1 VVVEAAG
8 GALRSRNYRLF
19 LAGQTVS
26 NVGTWFQTLAQS
38 LLIIQLTGSGA
49 ELGAVAALQ
58 FAPLLLLGGIGGA
71 VADQRDCRRVLACT
85 SGAAA
90 AVTATLGV
98 VTISGHGSVGALWL
112 TALSLGVLQAFDR
125 PAAQAFISE
134 LVPPEQV
141 ANGVSLF
148 TVSVSAARLIGPAVG
163 GLLYATNGP
172 GGCFLIN
179 AGSFVLALGSVLA
192 VRRDLLF
199 RRAAHIGGGG
209 VRSGFRY
216 AWQDPSLRVA
226 LLGNAFVGLLAFNFA
241 TTITAL
247 VSLTLHGSSVD
258 VGFAHAANAV
268 GAVAGGIFVGRKA
281 RVGERHVARWCAGL
295 GTAML
300 AVAPLSGVF
309 QLLLLAP
316 ALGLA
321 IGGYQASI
329 ASFIQLRAQPHMLGR
344 MLSLMTM
351 GSTGTTAIGAVL
363 VGWLVDVASARAAFL
378 VGGASCLLAALTL
391 AGCAR
396 SPGASR

>member
-1 VVVEAAG
+1 VADSAG
-8 GALRSRNYRLF
+8 GALRVVNYRLF
-19 LAGQTVS
+19 LAGQTIS

-49 ELGAVAALQ
+49 ELGAVTALQ
-58 FAPLLLLGGIGGA
+58 FTPLLLFGGSGGA

-98 VTISGHGSVGALWL
+98 VTLGGHGNVAALWM
-112 TALSLGVLQAFDR
+112 TAVSLGVIQVFDR

-134 LVPPEQV
+134 LVPSGQV

-148 TVSVSAARLIGPAVG
+148 TVSVSAARLVGPAVG
-163 GLLYATNGP
+163 GLLYATSGP

-192 VRRDLLF
+192 IRRDLLF
-199 RRAAHIGGGG
+199 RRAAHIGGAG
-209 VRSGFRY
+209 VRRGFRY
-216 AWQDPSLRVA
+216 AWRDPSLRIA
-226 LLGNAFVGLLAFNFA
+226 LLGNAVVGLLAFNFS

-247 VSLTLHGSSVD
+247 VSLTLHGSSVE

-268 GAVAGGIFVGRKA
+268 GAVAGGVFVGRKVHV
-281 RVGERHVARWCAGL
+281 RERHVVWWCLGL
-295 GTAML
+295 SAAML
-300 AVAPLSGVF
+300 AVVPLSGVT
-309 QLLLLAP
+309 QLLVLAP

-329 ASFIQLRAQPHMLGR
+329 ASFIQLHAQPHMLGR

-351 GSTGTTAIGAVL
+351 GSMGTTAIGAVL

-378 VGGASCLLAALTL
+378 VGGASCLLAALAL
-391 AGCAR
+391 AGRTR
-396 SPGASR
+396 SRAASR